1 MMKKSYLTPVLSGVL
16 AVTVIGSGAAYYLEF
31 VKDGGSADKDGG
43 KNNGGTSITIDE
55 AAANI
60 EEQLDKAQ
68 KIAKGEYDGAY
79 KAEITYS
86 PSADVSSQIG
96 ATVGDVSL
104 SVEAKQKDKLTG
116 IDYALNY
123 NAQTVISANMVYDNA
138 AETVYIQIP
147 EFSDAYLTGTLDEI
161 TQMME
166 SSSGS
171 AYNDYDFSDAYE
183 TSAFT
188 ADSMAY
194 AEIEALSD
202 IDFDALIADLETYA
216 DTIKENAPA
225 ATDGENKIG
234 EVDGVSYELTTK
246 TYTITEAD
254 AYKICNAVADKGRT
268 DETLKSSFI
277 SMGMTESDYNEFWD
291 EMVDGIDPD
300 GDDTAVVEVY
310 YNGEDVAG
318 WRAYDDDDNIQMIN
332 YATDSQLIVDWDIT
346 DSGEQFMSAKGVVN
360 IDGDTINGK
369 INMNINDDYGTA
381 TKAEISYDNLKASD
395 DAVSG
400 GMTITMWEDDT
411 EVAKMVYTLNNTS
424 DSCDMSVSMSAE
436 GIDLGTVKL
445 TMQETDASDITVP
458 TGTMYNITDESQLE
472 QYAAGMDAAGW
483 SESLKTI
490 LGDEL
495 YEVLFGVVTYDDD
508 YDFDDYDFDDYDY
521 DDFDFDD
528 YDFDEDAFA
537 SGLADEDLI

>member
-1 MMKKSYLTPVLSGVL
+1 MMKRSYLTPVLSGVL
-16 AVTVIGSGAAYYLEF
+16 AVTVIGSGAAYYFEF

-43 KNNGGTSITIDE
+43 KNKGGTSITVDE

-60 EEQLDKAQ
+60 EKQLDKAQ

-86 PSADVSSQIG
+86 PSADISSQVG
-96 ATVGDVSL
+96 TTVGDVSV
-104 SVEAKQKDKLTG
+104 SIEAKQKDKLTG
-116 IDYALNY
+116 VDYALNY
-123 NAQTVISANMVYDNA
+123 NAQTVISANLVYDNA
-138 AETVYIQIP
+138 GETAYIQIP

-171 AYNDYDFSDAYE
+171 AYSDYDFDDAYE
-183 TSAFT
+183 ASAYT
-188 ADSMAY
+188 ADAVSVT
-194 AEIEALSD
+194 ETSPDFEALSN
-202 IDFDALIADLETYA
+202 IDFEALLTDLETYA

-225 ATDGENKIG
+225 ATDGENKTG
-234 EVDGVSYELTTK
+234 EVDGASYELTTK

-254 AYKICNAVADKGRT
+254 AYKICNAIADKGRA

-277 SMGMTESDYNEFWD
+277 SMGMTESDYNEIWD
-291 EMVDGIDPD
+291 ELVDGIDPD

-310 YNGEDVAG
+310 YSGEDVAG
-318 WRAYDDDDNIQMIN
+318 WRAYADDDNIQMIN
-332 YATDSQLIVDWDIT
+332 YATDSQLIVDWDFT
-346 DSGEQFMSAKGVVN
+346 DSGEQVMSAKGVVD

-369 INMNINDDYGTA
+369 IDMNIVDDDGTA
-381 TKAEISYDNLKASD
+381 TKAEISYDNLKATD
-395 DAVSG
+395 DVVSG
-400 GMTITMWEDDT
+400 GMTVTMWDDDT
-411 EVAKMVYTLNNTS
+411 EIGKMTYTLNNTS
-424 DSCDMSVSMSAE
+424 DSCDMSVSMFAD

-472 QYAAGMDAAGW
+472 QYVAGMDAAGW

-495 YEVLFGVVTYDDD
+495 YELLFGVVTYDED
-508 YDFDDYDFDDYDY
+508 YDFDDYDDY
-521 DDFDFDD
+521 DFDD
-528 YDFDEDAFA
+528 YDFDEDAFT
-537 SGLADEDLI
+537 SGGFDADDLI